1 MMKKIHVLAFIAV
14 LGLSACE
21 KKTTSEKIGDAVEAV
36 KDDAAEAGSNVK
48 DSVKEGA
55 EKLEDAVEGK

>member
-1 MMKKIHVLAFIAV
+1 MRKIHMLAIVAV

-21 KKTTSEKIGDAVEAV
+21 KKTTSEKIGDAADAV
-36 KDDAAEAGSNVK
+36 KDDVVEAGEAVK

-55 EKLEDAVEGK
+55 EKVEDVVEGK